1 MGPRLAID
9 PATYEAASLAF
20 GTEIAG
26 RVTRAALGLLDE
38 LGGCAA
44 MAGAD
49 PAGRSW
55 ADAYDDAAALTVGVT
70 SDVVNGCYQ
79 LAELLQQTGFNYSR
93 AESHSTPGVIG
104 PLPDRTFYAGFGLS
118 LAPPPSAAGGTVQAR
133 MDALGA
139 VECDGHTYGWHQ
151 DRLRAAA
158 AAWSAAAAAIADSTP
173 FVYEALECIS
183 SQVSPEV
190 DDAMTACRAMDEHLW
205 ALVGAYRSMA
215 SACSDFAGHI
225 DKAHSDALNELMSLL
240 EWTAGIQVAGG
251 VLAFFTAGLSEIPA
265 QLAQLER
272 VAVTAAKVRSIIVH
286 LIDMA
291 RVVAESIS
299 AATARVVQ
307 VSRNLKGLL
316 GTRLSVATAHEVGQL
331 PEVLTTAEQV
341 AVKRAAHR
349 SHRLTFPSYPRARA
363 PSLSTQLL
371 VPKSRDQLAEPRR
384 QGVRVEERVARP
396 R

>member
-26 RVTRAALGLLDE
+26 RVTRAGLGLLDE

-104 PLPDRTFYAGFGLS
+104 PLPDRTFYAGFGLA
-118 LAPPPSAAGGTVQAR
+118 LAPPPSAAGGSMPVPSHWW
-133 MDALGA
+133 LIEHA
-139 VECDGHTYGWHQ
+139 VGYVWPGGHQ

-158 AAWSAAAAAIADSTP
+158 AAWTAAAAAIADSTP

-341 AVKRAAHR
+341 AVNE
-349 SHRLTFPSYPRARA
+349 L
-363 PSLSTQLL
+363 
-371 VPKSRDQLAEPRR
+371 
-384 QGVRVEERVARP
+384 RVAANAHKGPSMVVRSKQFGTKIGRHATDFGLDLKTAAGP
-396 R
+396 RSTR